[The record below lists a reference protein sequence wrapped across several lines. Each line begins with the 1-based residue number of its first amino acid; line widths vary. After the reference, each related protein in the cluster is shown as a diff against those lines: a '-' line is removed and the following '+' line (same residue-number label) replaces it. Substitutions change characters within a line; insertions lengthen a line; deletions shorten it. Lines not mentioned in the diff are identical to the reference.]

1 MLLSSGACLYT
12 EDSVCL
18 FLKKMLPQFTTS
30 QVKNGIDSTD
40 FMIDLSEYVK
50 KKDAISRT
58 ELDSLS
64 EVVANKLD
72 ATPQH
77 KHHIEDI
84 KQLQSQLDSK
94 YDKTE
99 KYSYNVILN
108 DTEKI
113 PYLEAPKIEIMELV
127 ANKDVEGY
135 KFYVDNSNG
144 DLMIVLNDVLIGTY
158 VKSSG
163 NWVLGGVNLR
173 EISSGI
179 GSITELNNRV
189 QENSID
195 IASEAAKITGLMA
208 TVTEYMAKTDAVM
221 KNHYDALL
229 ALCEKHGMIDSN
241 TSDGDQITPA

>member
-1 MLLSSGACLYT
+1 MFIF
-12 EDSVCL
+12 EE
-18 FLKKMLPQFTTS
+18 MLPQFTTT

-40 FMIDLSEYVK
+40 FMLDLSDYAK
-50 KKDAISRT
+50 KKDTVSKS
-58 ELDSLS
+58 ELNSLS

-99 KYSYNVILN
+99 KYPCNVILS

-113 PYLEAPKIEIMELV
+113 PYLESPKIEVMEIV

-135 KFYVDNSNG
+135 KFYVDDSNG
-144 DLMIVLNDVLIGTY
+144 DLMIVLNEVLIASYSKASGKWNFNGISGGGEVDLTEVNTKLDSQDTKINSVEEIINTY
-158 VKSSG
+158 
-163 NWVLGGVNLR
+163 
-173 EISSGI
+173 I
-179 GSITELNNRV
+179 
-189 QENSID
+189 
-195 IASEAAKITGLMA
+195 
-208 TVTEYMAKTDAVM
+208 AKTDAII

-229 ALCEKHGMIDSN
+229 ILCQKHGMVDKN
-241 TSDGDQITPA
+241 TEDGNNITPEKS

>member
-1 MLLSSGACLYT
+1 MFIF
-12 EDSVCL
+12 EE
-18 FLKKMLPQFTTS
+18 MLPFTTT

-40 FMIDLSEYVK
+40 YMLDLTEYAK
-50 KKDAISRT
+50 KKDSVSKSELEVLAAI
-58 ELDSLS
+58 
-64 EVVANKLD
+64 VANKLD

-99 KYSYNVILN
+99 KYSCSVILN

-113 PYLEAPKIEIMELV
+113 PYLESPKIEVMELV

-135 KFYVDNSNG
+135 KFYVDDSNG

-173 EISSGI
+173 EISSGV

-189 QENSID
+189 QENSSD
-195 IASEAAKITGLMA
+195 IASEAAKITGLIA
-208 TVTEYMAKTDAVM
+208 TVTEYMAKTDAII

-229 ALCEKHGMIDSN
+229 ILCEKHGMIDSN
-241 TSDGDQITPA
+241 TGDGDHITPT

>member
-1 MLLSSGACLYT
+1 MFIF
-12 EDSVCL
+12 EE
-18 FLKKMLPQFTTS
+18 MLPFTTT

-40 FMIDLSEYVK
+40 YMLDLTEYAK
-50 KKDAISRT
+50 KKDSVSKSELEVLAAI
-58 ELDSLS
+58 
-64 EVVANKLD
+64 VANKLD

-99 KYSYNVILN
+99 KYSCSVILN

-163 NWVLGGVNLR
+163 NWILGGINLS
-173 EISSGI
+173 EISSGV
-179 GSITELNNRV
+179 GSISELTSRV

-195 IASEAAKITGLMA
+195 IAAESAKITGLMA

-229 ALCEKHGMIDSN
+229 ALCEKHGMVDSN
-241 TSDGDQITPA
+241 TGDGDQITPT